1 MHMVSGPRL
10 GGTGSC
16 YDNAAAESFN
26 TLLQEGGSEPE
37 DLPNTETCYK
47 GCDSLDRVTLQSE
60 TTSLGVRVPN
70 PQPRPPTMESK
81 PESSLKILFFS
92 GVHKTHSTSLI
103 LRCSMTPP
111 RVTAHTCHAD
121 HKNQHAQQR
130 NRTPPTHDYLH
141 LPPP

>member
-37 DLPNTETCYK
+37 DLPNTETRHK
-47 GCDSLDRVTLQSE
+47 GCDSLDRVTLQSD

-70 PQPRPPTMESK
+70 PQPRPPRMEPT
-81 PESSLKILFFS
+81 PESSLEIPFFNS
-92 GVHKTHSTSLI
+92 VHKTHSTPI
-103 LRCSMTPP
+103 
-111 RVTAHTCHAD
+111 A
-121 HKNQHAQQR
+121 
-130 NRTPPTHDYLH
+130 LH
-141 LPPP
+141 FVALTIQFLC

>member
-47 GCDSLDRVTLQSE
+47 GCDSLDRVTAAITKRLHSA
-60 TTSLGVRVPN
+60 LGY
-70 PQPRPPTMESK
+70 
-81 PESSLKILFFS
+81 
-92 GVHKTHSTSLI
+92 
-103 LRCSMTPP
+103 
-111 RVTAHTCHAD
+111 
-121 HKNQHAQQR
+121 
-130 NRTPPTHDYLH
+130 RTPNHVH
-141 LPPP
+141 QE